1 MERLFAKQTMETK
14 QVNYRLQEMFIPT
27 INNRW
32 RNFRD
37 RERDSNR
44 KDCIFIFYT
53 GVRRIRIVDYLMKD
67 YVAINFLIF
76 KELQYVVTKAT

>member
-32 RNFRD
+32 RNFSD

-44 KDCIFIFYT
+44 KDCI
-53 GVRRIRIVDYLMKD
+53 
-67 YVAINFLIF
+67 
-76 KELQYVVTKAT
+76 VTQASVE